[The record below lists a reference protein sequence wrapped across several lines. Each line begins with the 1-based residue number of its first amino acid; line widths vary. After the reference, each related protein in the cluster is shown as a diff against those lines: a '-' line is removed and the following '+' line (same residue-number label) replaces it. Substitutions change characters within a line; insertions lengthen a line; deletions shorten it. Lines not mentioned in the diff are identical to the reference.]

1 MSATLSR
8 PSRLAEVLI
17 LFRHWLRLGSRL
29 LSSRRQPAT
38 PPAPTSVFDG
48 GYLSETSLGSEGAVE
63 TLEARQML
71 AGNVSV
77 VVRGTNIFVNGDAAS
92 NNIAIQAQANAIL
105 FQGLLDDVGIPTAV
119 NGQAAFV
126 LTGGNEAFGNLRIVM
141 KGGNDRVDL
150 DLTVRGTLAVSMGS
164 GSDAVEV
171 TSVVSRSMNVNM
183 GPAGP
188 FNEFVVISNTDVSG
202 RASVVG
208 GGGTQQMLV
217 NASRFFGSSR
227 FSLGGGNDL
236 LQINNNNVFQFSTL
250 RANGGGG
257 VDRILSPFAPVRP
270 TISSFEIFA

>member
-1 MSATLSR
+1 MFHGLAR
-8 PSRLAEVLI
+8 FASRLFSQRSGKSL
-17 LFRHWLRLGSRL
+17 
-29 LSSRRQPAT
+29 
-38 PPAPTSVFDG
+38 PAPLASVFDG
-48 GYLSETSLGSEGAVE
+48 AGGDHHGLVGDGE
-63 TLEARQML
+63 LERLEDRQML

-77 VVRGTNIFVNGDAAS
+77 VVRGTNIFVTGDAAS

-105 FQGLLDDVGIPTAV
+105 FQGLLDDAGIPTAV
-119 NGQAAFV
+119 NGQSGFV

-150 DLTVRGTLAVSMGS
+150 DLNVRGNLSISMAS

-171 TSVVSRSMNVNM
+171 TSIVSRNMSVNM
-183 GPAGP
+183 GPGGF
-188 FNEFVVISNTDVSG
+188 FNEFVTISNTDVSG
-202 RASVVG
+202 RASVVA

-236 LQINNNNVFQFSTL
+236 LQINNNNVFQLSTL